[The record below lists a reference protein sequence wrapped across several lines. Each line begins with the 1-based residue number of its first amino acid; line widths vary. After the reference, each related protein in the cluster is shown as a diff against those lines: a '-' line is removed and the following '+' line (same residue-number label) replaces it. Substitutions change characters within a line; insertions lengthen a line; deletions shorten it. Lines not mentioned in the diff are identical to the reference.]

1 MRDQS
6 SEPSVSYAVALLIG
20 ASLLAIAAAGVRAY
34 LDRVQEFP
42 DMASYAE
49 AATAIRHW
57 QLSGIPARQFWG
69 YADAGAL
76 LSLVLPGVPMLV
88 VLVIISTISGCVAV
102 ALAHRLWGGWIAVY
116 LTAVGWQW
124 VQREAFGGSEPL
136 FMALI
141 FAALLSARQD
151 HTRRAALWAALATVV
166 RPIGIFALGAVLIR
180 RKPTEVLLGLG
191 IAAIVFGLYCVP
203 LAFTG
208 DVLANIHWYAPQMTG
223 GTVWGTLIAGEVS
236 PVRDIL
242 VGGAIAVVLMAPFV
256 VFAREQ
262 RGRWAENLFALGTSC
277 FLITLNCQPCAWAF
291 PRFAIVSIPF
301 ALIVMRQWVPRDDR
315 VVCVLSIVS
324 ALIAAAMQF
333 NDRDPGTA
341 LLHLFSL
348 H

>member
-1 MRDQS
+1 
-6 SEPSVSYAVALLIG
+6 LIG
-20 ASLLAIAAAGVRAY
+20 ASLLAIAAAGPRAY

-49 AATAIRHW
+49 AATAMRHW
-57 QLSGIPARQFWG
+57 HLSGIPARQFWG

-76 LSLVLPGVPMLV
+76 LSVLLPGVPMLV
-88 VLVIISTISGCVAV
+88 VLVIVSTISGCVAI

-136 FMALI
+136 FMALVL
-141 FAALLSARQD
+141 AAFWANRNAQW
-151 HTRRAALWAALATVV
+151 RRAVLWAALATIV
-166 RPIGIFALGAVLIR
+166 RPIGIFALGAVLVR

-191 IAAIVFGLYCVP
+191 IAAIVVGLYGVP

-208 DVLANIHWYAPQMTG
+208 DVLGNIHWYAPQMTG

-236 PVRDIL
+236 PMRDIL
-242 VGGAIAVVLMAPFV
+242 VVGAITVVVMAPFV
-256 VFAREQ
+256 GFAGEQ
-262 RGRWAENLFALGTSC
+262 KGRWVENLFALGTSC

-301 ALIVMRQWVPRDDR
+301 ALIVMRQWLPRDDR

-341 LLHLFSL
+341 LLHLFSR

>member
-1 MRDQS
+1 
-6 SEPSVSYAVALLIG
+6 LIG
-20 ASLLAIAAAGVRAY
+20 ASLLAIAAAGPRAY
-34 LDRVQEFP
+34 LARVQEFP

-57 QLSGIPARQFWG
+57 HLSGIPARQFWG
-69 YADAGAL
+69 YADAAAL
-76 LSLVLPGVPMLV
+76 LSVVLPGVPMLV
-88 VLVIISTISGCVAV
+88 VLVIVSTISGCVAV

-136 FMALI
+136 FMALAL
-141 FAALLSARQD
+141 AAFWANRNAQS
-151 HTRRAALWAALATVV
+151 RRAVLWAALATVV
-166 RPIGIFALGAVLIR
+166 RPIGIFALAAVLVR
-180 RKPTEVLLGLG
+180 RKPIEVLMGLG

-203 LAFTG
+203 LALTG
-208 DVLANIHWYAPQMTG
+208 DVLGNIHWYAPQMTG
-223 GTVWGTLIAGEVS
+223 GTVWGTLIAGQVS

-242 VGGAIAVVLMAPFV
+242 VVGAITFVLMAPFV

-262 RGRWAENLFALGTSC
+262 KGRWAENLFALGTSC

-301 ALIVMRQWVPRDDR
+301 ALIVMRQWLPRDDR
-315 VVCVLSIVS
+315 VACVLSIVS

-341 LLHLFSL
+341 LLHLFSR

>member
-1 MRDQS
+1 
-6 SEPSVSYAVALLIG
+6 
-20 ASLLAIAAAGVRAY
+20 
-34 LDRVQEFP
+34 
-42 DMASYAE
+42 MASYAE
-49 AATAIRHW
+49 AATAMRHW
-57 QLSGIPARQFWG
+57 HLSGIPARQFWG

-88 VLVIISTISGCVAV
+88 VLVIVSTISGCVAV

-116 LTAVGWQW
+116 LTAAGWQW

-136 FMALI
+136 FMALVL
-141 FAALLSARQD
+141 AAFWANRNAQW
-151 HTRRAALWAALATVV
+151 RRAVLWAALATIV
-166 RPIGIFALGAVLIR
+166 RPIGIFALGAVLVR

-191 IAAIVFGLYCVP
+191 IAAIVVGLYGVP

-208 DVLANIHWYAPQMTG
+208 DVLGNIHWYAPQMTG

-236 PVRDIL
+236 PMRDIL
-242 VGGAIAVVLMAPFV
+242 VVGAITVVVMAPFV
-256 VFAREQ
+256 GFAREQ
-262 RGRWAENLFALGTSC
+262 KGRWVENLFALGTSC

-301 ALIVMRQWVPRDDR
+301 ALIVMRQWLPRDDR

-341 LLHLFSL
+341 LLHLFSR

>member
-6 SEPSVSYAVALLIG
+6 SEPSVSYAVVLLIG
-20 ASLLAIAAAGVRAY
+20 ASLLAIAAAGPRAY

-49 AATAIRHW
+49 AATAMRHW
-57 QLSGIPARQFWG
+57 HLSGIPARQFWG
-69 YADAGAL
+69 YADVGAV

-88 VLVIISTISGCVAV
+88 VLVIISAISGCVAV

-151 HTRRAALWAALATVV
+151 HTRRAALFAALATVV
-166 RPIGIFALGAVLIR
+166 RPIGIFALGAVLVR
-180 RKPTEVLLGLG
+180 RKPTEMLLGLG

-208 DVLANIHWYAPQMTG
+208 DVLGNIHWYAPQMTG
-223 GTVWGTLIAGEVS
+223 GTVWSTLIAGEVS

-242 VGGAIAVVLMAPFV
+242 VVGAIAVVLMAPFV
-256 VFAREQ
+256 AFAREQ
-262 RGRWAENLFALGTSC
+262 KGRRAENLFALGTSC
-277 FLITLNCQPCAWAF
+277 FLITLNCLPCAWAF

-301 ALIVMRQWVPRDDR
+301 ALIVMRQWLSRDDR

>member
-1 MRDQS
+1 
-6 SEPSVSYAVALLIG
+6 
-20 ASLLAIAAAGVRAY
+20 
-34 LDRVQEFP
+34 
-42 DMASYAE
+42 
-49 AATAIRHW
+49 
-57 QLSGIPARQFWG
+57 
-69 YADAGAL
+69 
-76 LSLVLPGVPMLV
+76 
-88 VLVIISTISGCVAV
+88 
-102 ALAHRLWGGWIAVY
+102 
-116 LTAVGWQW
+116 
-124 VQREAFGGSEPL
+124 
-136 FMALI
+136 MALI

-151 HTRRAALWAALATVV
+151 HTRRAALYAALATVV
-166 RPIGIFALGAVLIR
+166 RPIGIFALGAVLVR

-208 DVLANIHWYAPQMTG
+208 DVLGNIHWYAPQMTG

-242 VGGAIAVVLMAPFV
+242 VVGAITIVLMAPFV

-262 RGRWAENLFALGTSC
+262 KGRRAENLFALGTSC

-301 ALIVMRQWVPRDDR
+301 ALLVMRHGLPRDDR

-333 NDRDPGTA
+333 NDRNPGTA

>member
-1 MRDQS
+1 
-6 SEPSVSYAVALLIG
+6 LIG
-20 ASLLAIAAAGVRAY
+20 ASLLAIAAAGPRAY

-49 AATAIRHW
+49 AATAMRHW
-57 QLSGIPARQFWG
+57 HLSGIPARQFWG

-76 LSLVLPGVPMLV
+76 LSVLLPGVPMLV
-88 VLVIISTISGCVAV
+88 VLVIVSTISGCVAV

-116 LTAVGWQW
+116 LTAAGWQW

-136 FMALI
+136 FMALVL
-141 FAALLSARQD
+141 AAFWANRNAQW
-151 HTRRAALWAALATVV
+151 RRAVLWAALATIV
-166 RPIGIFALGAVLIR
+166 RPIGIFALGAVLVR
-180 RKPTEVLLGLG
+180 RNPTEVLLGLG
-191 IAAIVFGLYCVP
+191 IAAIVVGLYGVP

-208 DVLANIHWYAPQMTG
+208 DVLGNIHWYAPQMTG

-236 PVRDIL
+236 PMRDIL
-242 VGGAIAVVLMAPFV
+242 VVGAITVVLMAPFV

-262 RGRWAENLFALGTSC
+262 KGRWVENLFALGTSC

-301 ALIVMRQWVPRDDR
+301 ALIVMRQWLPRDDR

-341 LLHLFSL
+341 LLHLFSR

>member
-49 AATAIRHW
+49 AATAMRHW
-57 QLSGIPARQFWG
+57 HLSGIPARQFWG

-76 LSLVLPGVPMLV
+76 LSVLLPGVPMRG
-88 VLVIISTISGCVAV
+88 VLVIVSTISGCVAV

-136 FMALI
+136 FMALVL
-141 FAALLSARQD
+141 AAFWANRNA
-151 HTRRAALWAALATVV
+151 HWRRAVLWAALATIV
-166 RPIGIFALGAVLIR
+166 RPIGIFALGAVLVR

-191 IAAIVFGLYCVP
+191 IAAIVVGLYGVP

-208 DVLANIHWYAPQMTG
+208 DVLGNIHWYAPQMTG

-236 PVRDIL
+236 PMRDIL
-242 VGGAIAVVLMAPFV
+242 VVGAITVVLMAPFV
-256 VFAREQ
+256 VFAGEQ
-262 RGRWAENLFALGTSC
+262 KGRWVENLFALGTSC

-301 ALIVMRQWVPRDDR
+301 ALIVMRQWLPRDDR

-341 LLHLFSL
+341 LLHLFSR